1 MSAVHCRNP
10 SFVFKTFLQKIT
22 FPRISLWL
30 LGLMCVLPFFGYHH
44 YLPIPS
50 FYNEWFA
57 AALGLAALILFVRNR
72 YWQDME
78 LPLIAL
84 VPLGFVVILLIQI
97 PIERVLFPERSILGA
112 SYLLWAVLLMMLA
125 RTLVRELGLS
135 EVVRTLA
142 WFLLL
147 GGILNAGIAFFQYF
161 KVDSFLDPY
170 IIKKVRVPFANI
182 AQPNHF
188 SDFIALALGSLL
200 LLFSQRRLHAA
211 TTLLTGVVLLVA
223 LSFSGSRS
231 SWLYVLTMAALSLA
245 YLWINGRRG
254 GARLALAGLLLLP
267 GFALIHYLLPL
278 LVQSL
283 ASTAVLGT
291 VSTPTDNLFTL
302 AGSKSDR
309 LAIWLEAW
317 QIFLKAPLLGTGFGE
332 FAWQHFLFSEQA
344 PEVIR
349 GLLYNH
355 SHNIVMQVLAEL
367 GIFATLLLVG
377 GTLAWLLRLGRTGTF
392 TAEKWWLLA
401 LISVLAIHSM
411 LEYPLWYAYFLGIA
425 AVLLGVGETR
435 ALRLN
440 MQGAGRKIFVLLFI
454 LGAISVFNLIN
465 SYGNFERA
473 FYGFGKNLSKESD
486 MTALEADAQ
495 KLVSQVMHIH
505 RESLLS
511 SYAEIA
517 MSRGITLD
525 KDKIASKLE
534 VNGRAMRVAPINEV
548 VYRHAVLLGLN
559 GEHQA
564 AARQF
569 DLAAAAYPRDAAAV
583 VSLIRRKAAQD
594 EAGFLPLLQHAE
606 GWLRAHSAAVAK
618 TGIIPA
624 QVSAVPA
631 SAVRQ
636 P

>member
-1 MSAVHCRNP
+1 ML
-10 SFVFKTFLQKIT
+10 KTFLQKIT

-84 VPLGFVVILLIQI
+84 VPLGFVVILLVQI
-97 PIERVLFPERSILGA
+97 PTERIVFPERNILGA
-112 SYLLWAVLLMMLA
+112 SYLLWATLLVMLG
-125 RTLVRELGLS
+125 RSLVRELGLP
-135 EVVRTLA
+135 EVALTLA
-142 WFLLL
+142 WFFLW
-147 GGILNAGIAFFQYF
+147 GGLINAAIAVIQQFGIN
-161 KVDSFLDPY
+161 SFLDAF
-170 IIKKVRVPFANI
+170 IIKKARIPYANI
-182 AQPNHF
+182 GQPNHF
-188 SDFIALALGSLL
+188 SNCIALALGSLM
-200 LLFSQRRLHAA
+200 LLFSRRRLHGATVAVAA
-211 TTLLTGVVLLVA
+211 GILLYV

-231 SWLYVLTMAALSLA
+231 SWLYVLTMAGLSVL
-245 YLWINGRRG
+245 YLWIHGRKD
-254 GARLALAGLLLLP
+254 GARLALAGFLLIP
-267 GFALIHYLLPL
+267 GFALMHFLAPD
-278 LVQSL
+278 SL
-283 ASTAVLGT
+283 
-291 VSTPTDNLFTL
+291 STPADNLFNL

-317 QIFLKAPLLGTGFGE
+317 QIFLQAPLLGAGFGE
-332 FAWQHFLFSEQA
+332 FVWHHFLLSEQA
-344 PEVIR
+344 PAVIR
-349 GLLYNH
+349 GALYNH
-355 SHNIVMQVLAEL
+355 AHNIVMQVLAEL
-367 GIFATLLLVG
+367 GIFAALLLVG

-401 LISVLAIHSM
+401 LVSVLAIHSM

-425 AVLLGVGETR
+425 AILLGVGETR

-440 MQGAGRKIFVLLFI
+440 MQSGGRLIFVLLFI
-454 LGAISVFNLIN
+454 LGGVSLFNLIHN
-465 SYGNFERA
+465 YGNFERA
-473 FYGFGKNLSKESD
+473 FYGFGKNISNKSE
-486 MTALEADAQ
+486 MAVLEADARE
-495 KLVSQVMHIH
+495 LVSQVMSIH

-517 MSRGITLD
+517 MSRGISLD
-525 KDKIASKLE
+525 GGNLAGKLS
-534 VNGRAMRVAPINEV
+534 VNNHAMHAAPINEI
-548 VYRHAVLLGLN
+548 VYRHAILLGLN

-569 DLAAAAYPRDAAAV
+569 DLAAAAYPQDAAAV

-606 GWLRAHSAAVAK
+606 GWLRAHPAAAAK

-624 QVSAVPA
+624 RVSAVPA
-631 SAVRQ
+631 SAVR
-636 P
+636 

>member
-1 MSAVHCRNP
+1 ML
-10 SFVFKTFLQKIT
+10 KTFLLKIT
-22 FPRISLWL
+22 FARISLWL
-30 LGLMCVLPFFGYHH
+30 LGLMFVLPFFGYHH

-125 RTLVRELGLS
+125 RTLVRELGQP

-142 WFLLL
+142 WFLLF
-147 GGILNAGIAFFQYF
+147 GGVLNAGIAIFQHF
-161 KVDSFLDPY
+161 NVNTLFDAY

-200 LLFSQRRLHAA
+200 LLFSRRCLHWA
-211 TTLLTGVVLLVA
+211 TALASGAMLLYV

-231 SWLYVLTMAALSLA
+231 SWLYVLAMAGLSLL
-245 YLWINGRRG
+245 YLWANGRKD
-254 GARLALAGLLLLP
+254 GARLALAGVLLVP
-267 GFALIHYLLPL
+267 GFI
-278 LVQSL
+278 LVQYL
-283 ASTAVLGT
+283 ASQLAVSQLVAS
-291 VSTPTDNLFTL
+291 VSIATPTDKLFEL

-332 FAWQHFLFSEQA
+332 FAWQHFLFSDQA

-367 GIFATLLLVG
+367 GIFAALLLVG
-377 GTLAWLLRLGRTGTF
+377 GTLAWLLRLARSGTF

-401 LISVLAIHSM
+401 LVSVLAIHSM

-425 AVLLGVGETR
+425 AVLLGAGETR

-454 LGAISVFNLIN
+454 LGGISVFNLIN

-473 FYGFGKNLSKESD
+473 FYGFGKSLSKNSD
-486 MTALEADAQ
+486 MATLEADAQ
-495 KLVSQVMHIH
+495 ELVSQVMHIH

-517 MSRGITLD
+517 MSRGISLD

-548 VYRHAVLLGLN
+548 VYRQAVLLGLN

-594 EAGFLPLLQHAE
+594 EAGFMPLLQHAE
-606 GWLRAHSAAVAK
+606 GWLQAHPAAAAK
-618 TGIIPA
+618 KGIIPVP
-624 QVSAVPA
+624 VSATPV
-631 SAVRQ
+631 SAARQ